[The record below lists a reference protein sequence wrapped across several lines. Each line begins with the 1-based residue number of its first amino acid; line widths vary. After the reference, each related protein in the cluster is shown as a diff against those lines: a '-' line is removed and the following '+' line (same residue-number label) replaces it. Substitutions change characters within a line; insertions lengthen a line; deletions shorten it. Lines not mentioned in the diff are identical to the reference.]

1 LVSAQ
6 LKVHRD
12 PSAARQFLLPLLDQL
27 SAYGVG
33 SLGEIFEGDP
43 PFRPVGC
50 IAQAWSVA
58 EVLRAWRETMTLEPP
73 LSLPLSGT

>member
-1 LVSAQ
+1 VSAH
-6 LKVHRD
+6 LKVYHD
-12 PSAARQFLLPLLDQL
+12 PVSARQYLRPLLDHL
-27 SAYGVG
+27 GSYGVG

-58 EVLRAWRETMTLEPP
+58 EVLRAWRETMTK
-73 LSLPLSGT
+73 